1 MENNRAIIAE
11 ISEDIGSVSTV
22 LFVSEGKTEFKSL
35 WTQFVLAEGEEPV
48 KGSTQAEL
56 AGMLD
61 NLHAFQ

>member
-35 WTQFVLAEGEEPV
+35 WTQ
-48 KGSTQAEL
+48 
-56 AGMLD
+56 
-61 NLHAFQ
+61 